1 MPLTEVATADI
12 SGQIILNVTIT
23 SAGIVDLD
31 QVDIPLTEYIPQVY
45 DYFTFKVNY
54 DGKTVTLTAF
64 DQSKANTTDIVIPAK
79 VDLVD
84 GVWQD
89 GNTYTV
95 TVIADG
101 GSNTGVFEDSGITSV
116 TFPSSLTS
124 IGGSAFSYCDGLTS
138 LTLPSSL
145 KSIEHSAFYSCS
157 GLTGELN
164 LGECTNLTSIGIYAF
179 DYCSKLTSIS
189 LPSSLTSIGSFAFE
203 RCSGLTGTVTIP
215 ASVTSIG
222 DNPFADCSNLEGIAV
237 EEGNSGYYIEGN
249 CLIESSTK
257 TLITGFNN
265 STIPSDI
272 KIIGDWAFYDCSGLT
287 GELNLGGCT
296 SLTSIGSYAFSYC
309 DGLTSLTLPS
319 SLQNI
324 GKYAFSICNNIEM
337 LEYQGTLEQY
347 LSIDMDTNWMNDK
360 SHTFIL
366 NGAEITSL
374 VVPEGIT
381 EIPADAFYG
390 CTDIQNLTLP
400 SSLETIGYEAFS
412 NCSGLTSVDL
422 SGCTSLTSIGED
434 AFSYCSGL
442 TSLTLPSSLTSI
454 EDGVFNNCDSI
465 TKLEYL
471 GTLEQWLAIN
481 MGSLWIDDT
490 SHSLVIN
497 GESLRNLVVPDGI
510 TTIPQ
515 CAFYGC
521 SFSNISLPSSLQS
534 IENSV
539 FNYCSYSTFEFR
551 GTIEQWLLIEIGDN
565 MTNDLTHTFIANGE
579 EITNLVIPEGIT
591 IISNYAFTGCTNIT
605 NITMPSTLQSIDYWA
620 FAYCR
625 GITNI
630 DFSACENLKTI
641 ENSAFVACSDQL
653 SSLDLSNCKN
663 LTNIGMRAFEGCYAL
678 TDVNLIGC
686 ANLISI
692 DRYAFS
698 NCRGLINVNLSGCTN
713 LTSIGSD
720 AFFYCIA
727 LKSVVFP
734 EGSTGWYVTQEE
746 TATSGTPV
754 DVTNA
759 STNASNLTGQYRT
772 YYWKRG

>member
-1 MPLTEVATADI
+1 MKSLRIKLFTGISMFVVALALLIVGVWAVGETQHINLSGNVDFTISDNNLYIKDIRFRDAGSSEQGTTIDNFIPGFVKSSFELNLGSFDVDSDFDLIIDVVNTTTTIYEVNTSFDISNGLVAVSGRIEGDGVPLTEVSTADI

-45 DYFTFKVNY
+45 DYFTFEVND
-54 DGKTVTLTAF
+54 DGKTVTLT
-64 DQSKANTTDIVIPAK
+64 DYDSSLSDSTDVVIPST
-79 VDLVD
+79 VSQNSS
-84 GVWQD
+84 GEWIE

-95 TVIADG
+95 TAITDG
-101 GSNTGVFEDSGITSV
+101 SYNSGVFYDSGITSV
-116 TFPSSLTS
+116 TFPSSLTN
-124 IGGSAFSYCDGLTS
+124 IGAF
-138 LTLPSSL
+138 
-145 KSIEHSAFYSCS
+145 
-157 GLTGELN
+157 
-164 LGECTNLTSIGIYAF
+164 AF
-179 DYCSKLTSIS
+179 DDCSKLTSIS
-189 LPSSLTSIGSFAFE
+189 FPSSLTSIGDYAFNG
-203 RCSGLTGTVTIP
+203 C
-215 ASVTSIG
+215 
-222 DNPFADCSNLEGIAV
+222 D
-237 EEGNSGYYIEGN
+237 
-249 CLIESSTK
+249 
-257 TLITGFNN
+257 
-265 STIPSDI
+265 
-272 KIIGDWAFYDCSGLT
+272 GLT
-287 GELNLGGCT
+287 GELDLSSCT
-296 SLTSIGSYAFSYC
+296 SLTSIG
-309 DGLTSLTLPS
+309 G
-319 SLQNI
+319 N
-324 GKYAFSICNNIEM
+324 
-337 LEYQGTLEQY
+337 
-347 LSIDMDTNWMNDK
+347 
-360 SHTFIL
+360 
-366 NGAEITSL
+366 
-374 VVPEGIT
+374 
-381 EIPADAFYG
+381 AFY
-390 CTDIQNLTLP
+390 
-400 SSLETIGYEAFS
+400 
-412 NCSGLTSVDL
+412 
-422 SGCTSLTSIGED
+422 
-434 AFSYCSGL
+434 YCSGL

-454 EDGVFNNCDSI
+454 GDRVFNNCDSI

-534 IENSV
+534 IENNV

-551 GTIEQWLLIEIGDN
+551 GTIEQWLLIEIGYN

-641 ENSAFVACSDQL
+641 ENSAFFACSDQL

-663 LTNIGMRAFEGCYAL
+663 LTNIGARAFEGCYAL

-698 NCRGLINVNLSGCTN
+698 NCRGLTSVDLSGCTS

-727 LKSVVFP
+727 LESVVFP
-734 EGSTGWYVTQEE
+734 EGSTGWYVTQDE
-746 TATSGTPV
+746 TATSGTS
-754 DVTNA
+754 VTVTDPSINA
-759 STNASNLTGQYRT
+759 DNLTGQYEA